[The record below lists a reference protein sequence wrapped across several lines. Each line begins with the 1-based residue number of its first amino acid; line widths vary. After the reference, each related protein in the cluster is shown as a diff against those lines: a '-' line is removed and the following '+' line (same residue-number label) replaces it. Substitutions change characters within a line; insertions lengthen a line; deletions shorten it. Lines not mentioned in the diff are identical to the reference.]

1 MATCSCIAQLSLVPV
16 ALNHSNQCI
25 VLLTLSSLGLAHL
38 IHGSHG
44 KVLHKCNSLDM
55 LHLSHHSMLLVPLSR
70 HRDSVSSSQAPQPC
84 FGSQKGFGSQSQP
97 EYGRTVD
104 QHDLVLKSLHLEI
117 MLSKVRTVLTLDEDK
132 QNLEVKGH
140 LLNMELPGASQPSH
154 GASWNQGGYGS
165 SEDKMGHGD
174 PQPSRAAPRAG
185 ERAVSL
191 AVTAPS
197 GSSPWVGPEVYMEVG
212 ASLKMEDANVVDC
225 DVDIVSPD
233 GGDACRQLEKAEDPD
248 ATECSSSFGD
258 TLSGSEDDAR
268 PSEISDIEVDSPFCR
283 YPSNGD
289 AAALMDAA
297 VSDNMGRLLKKK
309 RVTDHWRTYISPLM
323 WRCQWLELRMKDLQS
338 QVSRYDREL
347 AALKHEKEL
356 QTKMIEL
363 DCSSS
368 RSVPFSSQCCRK
380 TMKRRKRKRS
390 EENMNVSSYISN
402 HTIFSYYE
410 KTETDGHSID
420 DDGNTADDS
429 TPTNND
435 TDLLLGIKRAMA
447 KKSKGATLKV
457 NTHINGAQSS
467 SCSPGKVKV
476 SDILEKSPMETSDCD
491 IDNAAMPESA
501 LSSYGEDNNMDIFE
515 STMNLLSAEGP
526 HQMGEFHQSSE
537 DVLIDNQ
544 AAEEGYKNF
553 EVISQP
559 CKKLRI
565 SVRSETGA
573 HSADE
578 SVAPTVVEKKKEEAH
593 EEATTSLG
601 LQGALKPCYT
611 GKRKERKPKIEER
624 GGSSVFNSGWRNY
637 RLRKK
642 K

>member
-1 MATCSCIAQLSLVPV
+1 
-16 ALNHSNQCI
+16 
-25 VLLTLSSLGLAHL
+25 
-38 IHGSHG
+38 
-44 KVLHKCNSLDM
+44 
-55 LHLSHHSMLLVPLSR
+55 
-70 HRDSVSSSQAPQPC
+70 
-84 FGSQKGFGSQSQP
+84 
-97 EYGRTVD
+97 
-104 QHDLVLKSLHLEI
+104 
-117 MLSKVRTVLTLDEDK
+117 
-132 QNLEVKGH
+132 
-140 LLNMELPGASQPSH
+140 
-154 GASWNQGGYGS
+154 
-165 SEDKMGHGD
+165 
-174 PQPSRAAPRAG
+174 
-185 ERAVSL
+185 
-191 AVTAPS
+191 
-197 GSSPWVGPEVYMEVG
+197 MEVG
-212 ASLKMEDANVVDC
+212 ASFKMEDANGVVDW

-233 GGDACRQLEKAEDPD
+233 GGDACRQLVKAEDPD

-283 YPSNGD
+283 YPPNGD

-297 VSDNMGRLLKKK
+297 VSDNLDRLLKKK

-347 AALKHEKEL
+347 AVLKHEKEL

-402 HTIFSYYE
+402 HTVFSYYE

-429 TPTNND
+429 TPANND
-435 TDLLLGIKRAMA
+435 TDLLLGIKRGDATVEQILLSIQSVQDKVLSLRSTLNKAMA

-476 SDILEKSPMETSDCD
+476 SEILERSPMETSDCD
-491 IDNAAMPESA
+491 IDDAAMPESA
-501 LSSYGEDNNMDIFE
+501 LSSYGEDNDMDIFE

-544 AAEEGYKNF
+544 AAEEGYQNF
-553 EVISQP
+553 EVISHP
-559 CKKLRI
+559 CKRLRI
-565 SVRSETGA
+565 SVRRETGA
-573 HSADE
+573 PSEDE
-578 SVAPTVVEKKKEEAH
+578 SVAPTVAEKKEEAH
-593 EEATTSLG
+593 EEGTTSFG
-601 LQGALKPCYT
+601 LQGAFKPGYT
-611 GKRKERKPKIEER
+611 GKRKERRPKIQRR
-624 GGSSVFNSGWRNY
+624 GGSSASTSSWRTY

-642 K
+642 KQF